1 MIVNWNCTLPENEG
15 MRIKV
20 DIVRVCKKK
29 YAMALVMSINFS
41 NTCFLQVS
49 CKSVLSF
56 TFTTCHRH
64 EPLTDFTG
72 TISSKS
78 TQPRMSDT

>member
-29 YAMALVMSINFS
+29 NAMALVMSINFHS
-41 NTCFLQVS
+41 
-49 CKSVLSF
+49 LSQHA
-56 TFTTCHRH
+56 TTSPQNRH

>member
-20 DIVRVCKKK
+20 DIVRTSKN
-29 YAMALVMSINFS
+29 AMALVMSINFHS
-41 NTCFLQVS
+41 
-49 CKSVLSF
+49 LSQHA
-56 TFTTCHRH
+56 TTSPQNRH